1 VLEVK
6 DYDETRDMDLEA
18 GAWRNYVFSQPPE
31 VDQPTYKIVGPTE
44 RVDGRDYIFA
54 RIALDEGGDWYNEYY
69 SRHPELKESD
79 DKSRHRGRQLG
90 EKMLLE
96 RPITEQMAIAT
107 FSRAWIFGRPDYFKH
122 FARMKVMPTGAKP
135 NPKKAIPD
143 PRQMTRKIKAF
154 CLYLGAGRVRIA
166 RLDKRW
172 VYSHAPAPEY
182 GKPYDPEID
191 YPYVICIAFP
201 QNPYYLR
208 NHTSWGVN
216 LEVGWKYSFGSFVS
230 FAVADFI
237 KRMGW
242 NARPSSTT
250 NTPYLV
256 PPLFID
262 CGIGE
267 DARCGYTLTKE
278 FGNSWRPGGI
288 MTDLPLI
295 PDRPVDFG
303 LQDFCEKCG
312 ICAEA
317 CPAGAIPKGGRS
329 VVRGYLKWQS
339 HADKCY
345 AYWSSIGRT
354 CGICQAVCPWSH
366 GNNFLHRSIREI
378 GQRFPGLRKLLL
390 KGEELFYK
398 RQPRPDPEWLSE
410 KVDFTY
416 QP

>member
-1 VLEVK
+1 MLEVK

-18 GAWRNYVFSQPPE
+18 GSWRNYVFSQPPE
-31 VDQPTYKIVGPTE
+31 VDHPTYKIVGPTE

-54 RIALDEGGDWYNEYY
+54 RIALDEGSDWYNDYY
-69 SRHPELKESD
+69 GRHPEVRESD
-79 DKSRHRGRQLG
+79 DRSRRRGHELG

-96 RPITEQMAIAT
+96 RPITEQMAIST
-107 FSRAWIFGRPDYFKH
+107 FSRAWIFGRPDYLKH

-143 PRQMTRKIKAF
+143 ARQMTRKIKAF
-154 CLYLGAGRVRIA
+154 CLYMGAGRVRIA

-172 VYSHAPAPEY
+172 VYSHSPAPDY
-182 GKPYDPEID
+182 GKPYDPEIN

-201 QNPYYLR
+201 QSPYYLR

-242 NARPSSTT
+242 SARPCSTT

-278 FGNSWRPGGI
+278 FGNNWRPGGI
-288 MTDLPLI
+288 MTDLPLL
-295 PDRPVDFG
+295 PDKPVDFG
-303 LQDFCEKCG
+303 LQDFCEKCA

-317 CPAGAIPKGGRS
+317 CPAGAIPTGGRS
-329 VVRGYLKWQS
+329 VVRGYLKWHPQ
-339 HADKCY
+339 ADKCY

-354 CGICQAVCPWSH
+354 CGMCQAVCPWSH
-366 GNNFLHRSIREI
+366 GNNLLHRSVREI
-378 GQRFPGLRKLLL
+378 GQRHPGLRKLLL

-398 RQPRPDPEWLSE
+398 RHPRPDPQWLKE

-416 QP
+416 EP